1 MKTPLPEKPRDFN
14 QADFLENIDELAV
27 TVAEIITY
35 LAELTEVV
43 EGKQDAITIESTYP
57 IHRGGSF
64 GTSGTSQTTP
74 TLKEQLLGEVRKKK
88 VFLEFQGEEIIPMK
102 DLEAIINK
110 LIP

>member
-43 EGKQDAITIESTYP
+43 RKQEEHITNI
-57 IHRGGSF
+57 RGDWSEAENDNPAF
-64 GTSGTSQTTP
+64 TP
-74 TLKEQLLGEVRKKK
+74 MPSLKEQLLGEVRKKK